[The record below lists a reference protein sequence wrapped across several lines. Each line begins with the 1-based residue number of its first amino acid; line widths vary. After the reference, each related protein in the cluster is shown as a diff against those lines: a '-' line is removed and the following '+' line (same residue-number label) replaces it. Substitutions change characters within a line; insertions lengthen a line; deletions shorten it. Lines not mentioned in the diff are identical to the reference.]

1 MRVIAVV
8 LAQVIIAVLVGG
20 LIMPAVLFSVP
31 QTRQAGPLVLLLL
44 VALMFGLLL
53 CPGRRPNATA
63 SARAAF
69 RGGPARPP
77 RNRFTV
83 VDDGGRR

>member
-20 LIMPAVLFSVP
+20 LIMPVVLVSIP

-44 VALMFGLLL
+44 VALMFGLLRL
-53 CPGRRPNATA
+53 AWPSPKRDR
-63 SARAAF
+63 
-69 RGGPARPP
+69 
-77 RNRFTV
+77 
-83 VDDGGRR
+83 